1 MTATLDGV
9 TTKKQPA
16 EVSAEAAR
24 ELVRRARERGL
35 ALTGP
40 DGLLKQLTKTVI
52 ETALNEEMTGHLGY
66 KRHGPAGQGA
76 GSGNVRNGTRPE
88 TVLTGSIGPV
98 GIEVPRDR
106 AGTSRPQIVKKRQ
119 RRLTGVDEI
128 VLSLYAKGLT
138 TGEISAHFAEIYGAS
153 VSKETVSRITD
164 KVIEE
169 MQSWQNRPLDERPR
183 PLVSGP
189 ATSAL
194 VVAMHAVP
202 RASQPG
208 QQVVPQA
215 RPTVAQ
221 HRRPARSRGLCPQF
235 QTTLNALHVSTDQKA
250 GGSSPSERAQLT
262 GPSPVAEGSLLLP
275 DGSSS
280 DPLSASWI

>member
-1 MTATLDGV
+1 MTATLSGV

-16 EVSAEAAR
+16 EASAEAEAAR
-24 ELVRRARERGL
+24 ELVRLARERGL

-66 KRHGPAGQGA
+66 EKHDPAGQGA
-76 GSGNVRNGTRPE
+76 GSGNVRNGTRPK
-88 TVLTGSIGPV
+88 TVLTDGTGPV
-98 GIEVPRDR
+98 GIDVPRDR
-106 AGTSRPQIVKKRQ
+106 AGTFEPQIVKKRQ

-169 MQSWQNRPLDERPR
+169 MQAWQNRPLDEIYAAIFIDAIVVKIRDGQVANRPVYAAIGVTLDGR
-183 PLVSGP
+183 KDILGLWAGTGGKAPSSG
-189 ATSAL
+189 
-194 VVAMHAVP
+194 
-202 RASQPG
+202 
-208 QQVVPQA
+208 
-215 RPTVAQ
+215 
-221 HRRPARSRGLCPQF
+221 
-235 QTTLNALHVSTDQKA
+235 
-250 GGSSPSERAQLT
+250 
-262 GPSPVAEGSLLLP
+262 
-275 DGSSS
+275 
-280 DPLSASWI
+280 